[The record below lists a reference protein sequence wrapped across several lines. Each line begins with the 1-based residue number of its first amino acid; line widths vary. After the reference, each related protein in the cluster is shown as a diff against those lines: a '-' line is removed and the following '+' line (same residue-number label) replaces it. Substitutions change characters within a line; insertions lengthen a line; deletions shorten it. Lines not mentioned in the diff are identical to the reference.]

1 MDGIEAVH
9 VHNATRWERA
19 RSAAASSV
27 FSTFAI
33 ASTSD
38 KFIVKFLNNLL
49 AQMTPFL
56 FYSVGGYLALKG
68 RSTSVSSW
76 LSSAPTG
83 SFRRREGA
91 DRLGSAASR
100 RAGEVR
106 PGRPAFRARAPR
118 SGAVPEGE
126 AEDTPITGPLA
137 VADLRVM
144 DQHGTPIID
153 GASFECPLP
162 ARVGILGEGGQAGS
176 VFARILAGRSG
187 EYAGEVKLGERKLS
201 ELPRGTLGRR
211 IAYAGVDPI
220 LFPGTLRDNI
230 VYGLRCRPVTQGEQD
245 DRERARR
252 IAEARRT
259 GNPVETVEDQWIDLE
274 LAGAKDADDLDR
286 ITLDLLRRMDMDE
299 DVYRFGLSGT
309 VDPERHACLAQRITE
324 ARSRLREVLQA
335 GGMAELVEP
344 FDPAR
349 YNAQATVS
357 ENLLFGVP
365 TTPELTGRNLAEHR
379 GFREALERQDLI
391 EDLIAMGAR
400 IAETMTEIFRGLPPG
415 HPLFEQFSFIG
426 ADELADFEAIVS
438 QRARRGGTKRKE
450 SMTRLLAL
458 PLGYIEPRHRLALL
472 DDALKDRLVAA
483 RLVVREILERSGDP
497 GVEFYDQE
505 RVSAAAPLRDNLLFG
520 RISHNAAN
528 AQTRVTE
535 AITGVV
541 DELGLRADVERVGLD
556 HQVGAS
562 GRLLSAPQRASVNLA
577 RCLVKRP
584 DLLVVDGG
592 LVPLGEA
599 RARRVLAML
608 IEVFDQA
615 SLFVVLPN
623 EREDGRCFNESYPAG
638 VVHFISHPDQNRE

>member
-1 MDGIEAVH
+1 
-9 VHNATRWERA
+9 
-19 RSAAASSV
+19 
-27 FSTFAI
+27 
-33 ASTSD
+33 
-38 KFIVKFLNNLL
+38 
-49 AQMTPFL
+49 
-56 FYSVGGYLALKG
+56 
-68 RSTSVSSW
+68 
-76 LSSAPTG
+76 
-83 SFRRREGA
+83 
-91 DRLGSAASR
+91 
-100 RAGEVR
+100 
-106 PGRPAFRARAPR
+106 
-118 SGAVPEGE
+118 
-126 AEDTPITGPLA
+126 
-137 VADLRVM
+137 
-144 DQHGTPIID
+144 
-153 GASFECPLP
+153 
-162 ARVGILGEGGQAGS
+162 
-176 VFARILAGRSG
+176 
-187 EYAGEVKLGERKLS
+187 
-201 ELPRGTLGRR
+201 
-211 IAYAGVDPI
+211 
-220 LFPGTLRDNI
+220 
-230 VYGLRCRPVTQGEQD
+230 
-245 DRERARR
+245 
-252 IAEARRT
+252 
-259 GNPVETVEDQWIDLE
+259 
-274 LAGAKDADDLDR
+274 
-286 ITLDLLRRMDMDE
+286 MDMDE

-623 EREDGRCFNESYPAG
+623 ERELDGFDAIIRIRQGQAEVEPRRVSDTSPELDEVDMREKRVAG
-638 VVHFISHPDQNRE
+638 AAT